1 MENGQVRASTSKTN
15 SINKLYQIRYFG
27 KANTKEI
34 NVSDET
40 KTNNIEYVD
49 LSQNLINGSVKKI
62 GIQTIPGIRFFVDE
76 NSEYPIIIGMSGIF
90 ELDLTL
96 STATINHLRFDVDSL
111 DIIENNPGG
120 YLIID
125 LLYVN

>member
-1 MENGQVRASTSKTN
+1 M
-15 SINKLYQIRYFG
+15 
-27 KANTKEI
+27 
-34 NVSDET
+34 
-40 KTNNIEYVD
+40 KTNNIEYDD
-49 LSQNLINGSVKKI
+49 LSQDLIKGSVKKI

-90 ELDLTL
+90 ELDLTQ

>member
-1 MENGQVRASTSKTN
+1 MAINSSTK
-15 SINKLYQIRYFG
+15 IDKLYQIRYFG
-27 KANTKEI
+27 KANDKEI
-34 NVSDET
+34 DDVTDET
-40 KTNNIEYVD
+40 KTNNIKQVD

-76 NSEYPIIIGMSGIF
+76 NNEYPIIIGMSGIF
-90 ELDLTL
+90 ELDLT
-96 STATINHLRFDVDSL
+96 SSIATITHLCFDADSL

>member
-1 MENGQVRASTSKTN
+1 MENIQVRGSTSETN

-76 NSEYPIIIGMSGIF
+76 NSEYPIII
-90 ELDLTL
+90 
-96 STATINHLRFDVDSL
+96 
-111 DIIENNPGG
+111 
-120 YLIID
+120 
-125 LLYVN
+125 

>member
-1 MENGQVRASTSKTN
+1 MAINGKISSTQ
-15 SINKLYQIRYFG
+15 INQLQQIRYFG

-34 NVSDET
+34 DVSDET
-40 KTNNIEYVD
+40 KTNNIEYDD
-49 LSQNLINGSVKKI
+49 LSQNLIKGSVKKI

-76 NSEYPIIIGMSGIF
+76 KNEYPIIIGMSGIF
-90 ELDLTL
+90 ELDLT
-96 STATINHLRFDVDSL
+96 SSIATISHLCFDVDSL
-111 DIIENNPGG
+111 GIIENNPGG

>member
-1 MENGQVRASTSKTN
+1 MAINGKISSTK
-15 SINKLYQIRYFG
+15 IGQLYQIRYFG

-34 NVSDET
+34 DDTSDEM
-40 KTNNIEYVD
+40 KTNNIKYDD

-62 GIQTIPGIRFFVDE
+62 GIQTIPGIRFFVDK
-76 NSEYPIIIGMSGIF
+76 NNEYPIIIGMSGIF
-90 ELDLTL
+90 ELDLT
-96 STATINHLRFDVDSL
+96 SSIATISHLCFDVDSL